1 MFSSNFHLCLRVG
14 NSITPDPEVL
24 PKTSGLGGSN
34 TITLLV
40 GSSDISSFVSLFVLF
55 IFMKDFWILFRHTNS
70 ICYFDHDT
78 ITRRVALLESDPM
91 PDSQPDI
98 CLQHAKANTYISISI
113 SVYLSIYL
121 SIYNHHPSILNL
133 RLIGRDGGLSTLC
146 HSCGFACQQR
156 VLKTFPGPGCLH
168 SEDGVV

>member
-1 MFSSNFHLCLRVG
+1 MLSSNVHLCLHVG

-40 GSSDISSFVSLFVLF
+40 GSSDICSCVSVFVLF
-55 IFMKDFWILFRHTNS
+55 IFTKDFWILFRHTNS
-70 ICYFDHDT
+70 AGFFDHDI
-78 ITRRVALLESDPM
+78 ITRRVALLESDPV

-98 CLQHAKANTYISISI
+98 CLHHVKTNTYIYIYI
-113 SVYLSIYL
+113 YLSIYL
-121 SIYNHHPSILNL
+121 SIYSHHPSLL
-133 RLIGRDGGLSTLC
+133 TLGLIGRDGGLSTLC
-146 HSCGFACQQR
+146 HSCGFASQQR
-156 VLKTFPGPGCLH
+156 VLKMFPGPGCLH